1 MRFAERSV
9 VRDKSSGGSENMS
22 TRVYILLV
30 VVILS
35 FGVPGFAQTE
45 PLHIPDLDSLA
56 LPETLVGR
64 VSNVLPSKPG
74 DTFVQLR
81 NGMTVLIR
89 ENHTS
94 RVVSTQILVK
104 TGSIYEDKY
113 FFGGLSH
120 YLEHVVS
127 GGSTRSFTEAEA
139 QRTLKSLGGASN
151 AYTSYDQTAYFIN
164 TTGEHYREALKLLFS
179 YVSESLLDPAEVV
192 REKAVIQQEF
202 KLGETNPRR
211 QLWQLFARTAYLKHP
226 IRHPVIGYE
235 DVFVTISRDDL
246 LDYYRKRYT
255 PQNMV
260 VTIVGDVQA
269 AEALKAVLELSN
281 KMMRTFNPPVVIEK
295 EPIQTTAR
303 WAERFFPPA
312 RLTTMMIGFHTVPL
326 NHPDLYPLD
335 LMAIILGQGRS
346 SRLYLDLKDKKGLV
360 LSVSASSWTPSYAPG
375 LFSFSFSL
383 DRDKVEPTLAATW
396 EEVAR
401 IKKNLVKKNELE
413 KAKRQVIADFTFSKQ
428 SASGMASSLASSFA
442 ATGNPYFDS
451 LYVER
456 IKGVSRED
464 IRRVAQTYLRRQA
477 STVAILSP
485 PRSQT
490 KEAEEE
496 LRGTAGKIRK
506 VTLDNGLT
514 VLMKRNPAVPIVNF
528 QVFGLGGQRFEPENL
543 RGIGSFT
550 MELVTKGTKSRSKRE
565 IAETIEKLG
574 GSLDAGSG
582 RNTYYAS
589 LDVLKD
595 DAEIGL
601 ELLADVLQN
610 PRFSEEEIEK
620 QRKDTLL
627 AIRRLDESWQ
637 NEVAR
642 VFRQHYYGQHP
653 YGNDII
659 GTKETIRGVS
669 RGDIMN
675 FFQQTVMP
683 NNAVLAVFGDIDPE
697 AMAEKVKSAF
707 GKWRPGKVV
716 APVIPKAVALLTATE
731 QVRKKT
737 EKVSAA
743 IYLGTNGMT
752 VKDPERSTLD
762 VIDAVL
768 SGISYPSGWLQE
780 ALRGGDRSLVYVVH
794 AFPSSGIDGGH
805 FGIITQTTMANY
817 EKVVAIILE
826 KLEKIKQ
833 KPLEPEE
840 LAAAKDMIITM
851 HEMSLETNGAQAR
864 SAAVNEVLGL
874 GYDWDARYPEL
885 VEQVSAEDVFTV
897 ARRLFQHHLLVSAIP
912 EKPVEAIIPPEQR
925 QRMHAQ

>member
-1 MRFAERSV
+1 
-9 VRDKSSGGSENMS
+9 MS

-383 DRDKVEPTLAATW
+383 DRDKVKPTLAATW

-550 MELVTKGTKSRSKRE
+550 MELVTKGTQSRSKRE

-752 VKDPERSTLD
+752 LKDPERPTLD

-897 ARRLFQHHLLVSAIP
+897 ARRLFQHHLLVSTIP

>member
-383 DRDKVEPTLAATW
+383 DRDKVKPTLAATW

-442 ATGNPYFDS
+442 ATGDPYFDS

-543 RGIGSFT
+543 TGIGFFT
-550 MELVTKGTKSRSKRE
+550 MELVTKGTQSRSKRE

-752 VKDPERSTLD
+752 LKDPERPTLD

>member
-1 MRFAERSV
+1 
-9 VRDKSSGGSENMS
+9 MS

-442 ATGNPYFDS
+442 ATGDPYFDS

-550 MELVTKGTKSRSKRE
+550 MELVTKGTQSRSKRE

-897 ARRLFQHHLLVSAIP
+897 ARRLFQHHLLVSTIP

>member
-1 MRFAERSV
+1 MSV
-9 VRDKSSGGSENMS
+9 
-22 TRVYILLV
+22 RVFLLMI
-30 VVILS
+30 VVIWN
-35 FGVPGFAQTE
+35 FTVPGFAQTR
-45 PLHIPDLDSLA
+45 PLQIPDLDSLG
-56 LPETLVGR
+56 LPAEMVAR
-64 VSNVLPSKPG
+64 VNNVLPSKPG

-89 ENHTS
+89 ENHAS
-94 RVVSTQILVK
+94 RVVSTQVLIK

-127 GGSTRSFTEAEA
+127 GGSTRSFSETEA
-139 QRTLKSLGGASN
+139 RKTLKSLGGASN
-151 AYTSYDQTAYFIN
+151 AYTSYDQTVYFIN

-202 KLGETNPRR
+202 KLGETNPGR

-226 IRHPVIGYE
+226 VRHPVIGYE

-246 LDYYRKRYT
+246 QDYYRQRYT

-269 AEALKAVLELSN
+269 AEALRTVLELSN
-281 KMMRTFNPPVVIEK
+281 KIERTFNPPVVIEA
-295 EPIQTTAR
+295 EPTQTTAR
-303 WAERFFPPA
+303 WAEKSFPPA

-346 SRLYLDLKDKKGLV
+346 SRLYLDLKDQKGLV

-396 EEVAR
+396 EQVAR
-401 IKKNLVKKNELE
+401 IKKSLVKKAELE
-413 KAKRQVIADFTFSKQ
+413 KAKRQIIADFTFSKQ

-451 LYVER
+451 SYVER
-456 IKGVSRED
+456 IKAVGRED
-464 IRRVAQTYLRRQA
+464 IRRAARTYLRRQA

-485 PRSQT
+485 PRKQ
-490 KEAEEE
+490 AEEAKAV
-496 LRGTAGKIRK
+496 LPRTAGRIKK
-506 VTLDNGLT
+506 VTLENGLT
-514 VLMKRNPAVPIVNF
+514 LLMKRNPAVPIVNF
-528 QVFGLGGQRFEPENL
+528 QVFGLGGQRFESENFK
-543 RGIGSFT
+543 GIGSFT
-550 MELVTKGTKSRSKRE
+550 MELVTKGTRSRSKRD

-589 LDVLKD
+589 LTVLKD
-595 DAEIGL
+595 DAEAGL

-610 PRFSEEEIEK
+610 PSFPEEEIEK

-627 AIRRLDESWQ
+627 AIRRLDENWQ

-642 VFRQHYYGQHP
+642 VFRQHYYRQHP

-659 GTKETIRGVS
+659 GTAEAIEGIS

-675 FFQQTVMP
+675 FYEQTVMP
-683 NNAVLAVFGDIDPE
+683 NNAVLAVFGDIEPE
-697 AMAEKVKSAF
+697 EMAKKVKSAL
-707 GKWRPGKVV
+707 GKWRPGKVAEPV
-716 APVIPKAVALLTATE
+716 APQSVAGLTADE
-731 QVRKKT
+731 QVRKT
-737 EKVSAA
+737 TDKVSAA

-752 VKDPERSTLD
+752 LKDPERPTLD

-768 SGISYPSGWLQE
+768 SGIGYPSGWLHE
-780 ALRGGDRSLVYVVH
+780 ALRGGDRSLVYVIH

-805 FGIITQTTMANY
+805 FGVITQTTMANY
-817 EKVVAIILE
+817 EKVVEVILE
-826 KLEKIKQ
+826 KLKRIKQ
-833 KPLEPEE
+833 KPLDPEE
-840 LAAAKDMIITM
+840 LTAAKDMIITM

-864 SAAVNEVLGL
+864 SAALNEVLGL

-885 VEQVSAEDVFTV
+885 VEQVSAQHVLTV
-897 ARRLFQHHLLVSAIP
+897 ARRMFQHHLLVSAIP

-925 QRMHAQ
+925 QRMHKN

>member
-1 MRFAERSV
+1 
-9 VRDKSSGGSENMS
+9 MS

-550 MELVTKGTKSRSKRE
+550 MELVTKGTQSRSKRE

-752 VKDPERSTLD
+752 LKDPERPTLD

-897 ARRLFQHHLLVSAIP
+897 ARRLFQHHLLVSTIP

>member
-1 MRFAERSV
+1 
-9 VRDKSSGGSENMS
+9 MS

-752 VKDPERSTLD
+752 LKDPERPTLD

-897 ARRLFQHHLLVSAIP
+897 ARRLFQHHLLVSTIP

-925 QRMHAQ
+925 QRMHEK

>member
-1 MRFAERSV
+1 
-9 VRDKSSGGSENMS
+9 MS
-22 TRVYILLV
+22 TKVYILLV

-383 DRDKVEPTLAATW
+383 DRDKVKPTLAATW

-496 LRGTAGKIRK
+496 LRGTAGKIRN

-897 ARRLFQHHLLVSAIP
+897 ARRLFQHHLLVSTIP

>member
-1 MRFAERSV
+1 
-9 VRDKSSGGSENMS
+9 MS

-550 MELVTKGTKSRSKRE
+550 MELVTKGTQSRSKRE

-897 ARRLFQHHLLVSAIP
+897 ARRLFQHHLLVSTIP

>member
-383 DRDKVEPTLAATW
+383 DRDKVKPTLAATW

-550 MELVTKGTKSRSKRE
+550 MELVTKGTQSRSKRE

-752 VKDPERSTLD
+752 LKDPERPTLD

-897 ARRLFQHHLLVSAIP
+897 ARRLFQHHLLVSTIP

>member
-752 VKDPERSTLD
+752 LKDPERPTLD

-897 ARRLFQHHLLVSAIP
+897 ARRLFQHHLLVSTIP

>member
-1 MRFAERSV
+1 
-9 VRDKSSGGSENMS
+9 MS
-22 TRVYILLV
+22 TRVFILLV
-30 VVILS
+30 VVIL
-35 FGVPGFAQTE
+35 GLNVPGFAQTE
-45 PLHIPDLDSLA
+45 PLHIPDLESLA
-56 LPETLVGR
+56 LPEALVAR

-89 ENHTS
+89 ENHAS

-127 GGSTRSFTEAEA
+127 GGSTRSFTEADA
-139 QRTLKSLGGASN
+139 QKTLKSLGGASN

-164 TTGEHYREALKLLFS
+164 TTGEHYQEALKLLFS
-179 YVSESLLDPAEVV
+179 YVSESLLDPTEVV

-202 KLGETNPRR
+202 KLGETNPGR

-226 IRHPVIGYE
+226 VRHPVIGYE

-246 LDYYRKRYT
+246 LDYYRQRYT

-281 KMMRTFNPPVVIEK
+281 KMVRTFNPPVVIEK

-303 WAERFFPPA
+303 WAEKSFPPA

-346 SRLYLDLKDKKGLV
+346 SRLYLDLKDNKGLV

-401 IKKNLVKKNELE
+401 IKKNLMKKSELE

-456 IKGVSRED
+456 IKAVSRED

-485 PRSQT
+485 PRSQA
-490 KEAEEE
+490 KEAEAV
-496 LRGTAGKIRK
+496 LQRTAGSIKK

-514 VLMKRNPAVPIVNF
+514 VLMKRNPSVPIVNF
-528 QVFGLGGQRFEPENL
+528 QV
-543 RGIGSFT
+543 
-550 MELVTKGTKSRSKRE
+550 
-565 IAETIEKLG
+565 
-574 GSLDAGSG
+574 
-582 RNTYYAS
+582 
-589 LDVLKD
+589 
-595 DAEIGL
+595 
-601 ELLADVLQN
+601 
-610 PRFSEEEIEK
+610 
-620 QRKDTLL
+620 
-627 AIRRLDESWQ
+627 
-637 NEVAR
+637 
-642 VFRQHYYGQHP
+642 
-653 YGNDII
+653 
-659 GTKETIRGVS
+659 
-669 RGDIMN
+669 
-675 FFQQTVMP
+675 
-683 NNAVLAVFGDIDPE
+683 
-697 AMAEKVKSAF
+697 
-707 GKWRPGKVV
+707 
-716 APVIPKAVALLTATE
+716 
-731 QVRKKT
+731 
-737 EKVSAA
+737 
-743 IYLGTNGMT
+743 
-752 VKDPERSTLD
+752 
-762 VIDAVL
+762 
-768 SGISYPSGWLQE
+768 
-780 ALRGGDRSLVYVVH
+780 
-794 AFPSSGIDGGH
+794 
-805 FGIITQTTMANY
+805 
-817 EKVVAIILE
+817 
-826 KLEKIKQ
+826 
-833 KPLEPEE
+833 
-840 LAAAKDMIITM
+840 
-851 HEMSLETNGAQAR
+851 
-864 SAAVNEVLGL
+864 
-874 GYDWDARYPEL
+874 
-885 VEQVSAEDVFTV
+885 
-897 ARRLFQHHLLVSAIP
+897 
-912 EKPVEAIIPPEQR
+912 
-925 QRMHAQ
+925 